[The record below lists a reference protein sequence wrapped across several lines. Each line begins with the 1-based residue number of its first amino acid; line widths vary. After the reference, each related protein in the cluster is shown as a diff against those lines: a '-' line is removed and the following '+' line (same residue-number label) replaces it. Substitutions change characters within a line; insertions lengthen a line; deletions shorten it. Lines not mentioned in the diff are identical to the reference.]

1 MLLSSIPDIL
11 CIFVTSNDSSNV
23 KSGNIVGILFAIIV
37 FPEPGGPINMQ
48 LCPPAAAISNS
59 LFTFSCPFTSEKSS
73 FYLLFLLYIFN
84 MSICAFS
91 IFLFPFR

>member
-11 CIFVTSNDSSNV
+11 CIFVTSNDSSIV
-23 KSGNIVGILFAIIV
+23 KSGILFAIIV

-48 LCPPAAAISNS
+48 LCPPAAAISNA

-73 FYLLFLLYIFN
+73 FSLLFLLNIFKEYV
-84 MSICAFS
+84 
-91 IFLFPFR
+91 L